1 MRLTVSCLVAKIL
14 VHNLKR
20 ILISQSHRHFGFR
33 SGYML
38 EQMKDNDREKMALP
52 NSLEWTP
59 GVFTTSSFAKVF
71 WGGIKSNIA
80 N

>member
-1 MRLTVSCLVAKIL
+1 
-14 VHNLKR
+14 
-20 ILISQSHRHFGFR
+20 
-33 SGYML
+33 
-38 EQMKDNDREKMALP
+38 MKDNDREKMALP